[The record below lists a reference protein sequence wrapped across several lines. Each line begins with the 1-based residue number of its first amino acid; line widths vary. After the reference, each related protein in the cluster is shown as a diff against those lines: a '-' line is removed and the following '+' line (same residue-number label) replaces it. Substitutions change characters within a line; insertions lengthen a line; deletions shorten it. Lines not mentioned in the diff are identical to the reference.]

1 LHAGASR
8 CWGILGSVSFSSG
21 ACWRPTTEAINM
33 FPEHYLAEMAKG
45 REHLKQEAIAHLL
58 GLDLKD
64 IHDAY
69 MQAIELKQ
77 KQMKNRA

>member
-1 LHAGASR
+1 
-8 CWGILGSVSFSSG
+8 
-21 ACWRPTTEAINM
+21 M

-58 GLDLKD
+58 GLDLRD

-69 MQAIELKQ
+69 MRAIELKQ
-77 KQMKNRA
+77 EEMKRRA